1 MNVKNNAVD
10 HNIFI
15 RCCYGYAISGMSVL
29 VVGAILPS
37 LIREAGLSYA
47 LAGGL
52 LSMMAIGNLFA
63 SLFFPVMVS
72 CLGKRI
78 SITIMACLVPCSYLC
93 LTFLPAIP
101 LMYLI
106 MALVGV
112 ARGSI
117 TIINNATVNEIS
129 NNSNRMLNLLHC
141 SFAIGAFLAPFLT
154 ALLAFA
160 GFSWKSI
167 MYVIIA
173 LCVTSTLSYATMDYP
188 GESKAGKRQN
198 LSESHGFLK
207 SFDFYCIGFVLFF
220 YLGVENCINGWFVT
234 YLQSTGIMTET
245 FATTMVSFTWLVIM
259 AGRLVCASLSRHY
272 SKSTIVLMNAIG
284 SGICFFILISS
295 TWLPVITVAL
305 LGFGFFLAG
314 IYPGCIA
321 NAGPIIG
328 GSTLGM
334 SMLTAISA
342 MGGIITPQL
351 VGSVAD
357 RIGLV
362 AAIGILSV
370 NVVVVILLSSI
381 IFKRL
386 RKDSDNGNSRS

>member
-1 MNVKNNAVD
+1 MSVNSNPINRS
-10 HNIFI
+10 IFF

-72 CLGKRI
+72 YLGKRL
-78 SITIMACLVPCSYLC
+78 SITMMAAIVPCSYLL
-93 LTFLPAIP
+93 LTFLPPIP
-101 LMYLI
+101 AMYLI

-129 NNSNRMLNLLHC
+129 NNSNRMVNLLHC

-154 ALLAFA
+154 ALLTFA
-160 GFSWKSI
+160 GFTWRSI
-167 MYVIIA
+167 MYVITA
-173 LCVTSTLSYATMDYP
+173 LCITSTISYATMEYP
-188 GESKAGKRQN
+188 GSGKTKKRQD
-198 LSESHGFLK
+198 LSESHSFLK

-234 YLQSTGIMTET
+234 YLQSTGIMSET
-245 FATTMVSFTWLVIM
+245 FATAMVSFTWLVIM
-259 AGRLVCASLSRHY
+259 AGRLVCASLSKRY
-272 SKSTIVLMNAIG
+272 SKSAIVLMNAVG

-314 IYPGCIA
+314 IYPSCIA

-328 GSTLGM
+328 GSTMGM
-334 SMLTAISA
+334 SVLTAISA

-351 VGSVAD
+351 VGSAAD

-370 NVVVVILLSSI
+370 NVMMVILLSVI
-381 IFKRL
+381 NFKRL
-386 RKDSDNGNSRS
+386 RQR

>member
-1 MNVKNNAVD
+1 MNMKNNTMND
-10 HNIFI
+10 PIFL
-15 RCCYGYAISGMSVL
+15 RCCYGYAVSGMSVL

-63 SLFFPVMVS
+63 SLFFPAMVS
-72 CLGKRI
+72 TLGKRT
-78 SITIMACLVPCSYLC
+78 SITIMASIVPCSYLA

-101 LMYLI
+101 VMYLI

-129 NNSNRMLNLLHC
+129 NNSNKMVNLLHC
-141 SFAIGAFLAPFLT
+141 SFAVGAFLAPFLT
-154 ALLAFA
+154 ALLSYA
-160 GFSWKSI
+160 GFTWKSI

-173 LCVTSTLSYATMDYP
+173 LCVTSTLSYATMKYP
-188 GESKAGKRQN
+188 SDGREKKHQN
-198 LSESHGFLK
+198 LSEKHAFLK

-259 AGRLVCASLSRHY
+259 AGRLVCATLSKRY
-272 SKSTIVLMNAIG
+272 SKSAIVLMNAIG

-295 TWLPVITVAL
+295 SWLPVITVAL

-314 IYPGCIA
+314 IYPSCIA
-321 NAGPIIG
+321 NAGPIIN
-328 GSTLGM
+328 GSTMGM
-334 SMLTAISA
+334 SVLTAISA

-351 VGSVAD
+351 VGSAAD

-370 NVVVVILLSSI
+370 NVIMVILLSVI
-381 IFKRL
+381 NFKWL
-386 RKDSDNGNSRS
+386 RQR

>member
-1 MNVKNNAVD
+1 MNVK
-10 HNIFI
+10 HKSIFI
-15 RCCYGYAISGMSVL
+15 RCCYGYAISGMAVL

-63 SLFFPVMVS
+63 SFFFPVLVS
-72 CLGKRI
+72 AIGKRLSI
-78 SITIMACLVPCSYLC
+78 SIMAALVPCGYLF
-93 LTFLPAIP
+93 LTFLPGIP
-101 LMYLI
+101 VMYLI
-106 MALVGV
+106 MAVVGV

-117 TIINNATVNEIS
+117 TIINNLTVNEIS
-129 NNSNRMLNLLHC
+129 NNSNKMVNLLHC

-154 ALLAFA
+154 ALLFYL
-160 GFSWKSI
+160 GFSWRSI

-173 LCVTSTLSYATMDYP
+173 LCVTSTVSYASMEYP
-188 GESKAGKRQN
+188 SDGRAVKGAGKERQYLN
-198 LSESHGFLK
+198 ESYAFLK
-207 SFDFYCIGFVLFF
+207 SFDFYCIAFVMFF

-234 YLQSTGIMTET
+234 YLQSTGVMSET
-245 FATTMVSFTWLVIM
+245 FATTMVSITWLVIM
-259 AGRLVCASLSRHY
+259 AGRLVCASLSKKY
-272 SKSTIVLMNAIG
+272 SKSAIVLMNAIG

-295 TWLPVITVAL
+295 GWLPVITVAL
-305 LGFGFFLAG
+305 LGFGFCLAG
-314 IYPGCIA
+314 IYPSCVA
-321 NAGPIIG
+321 NAGPFMK

-351 VGSVAD
+351 VGSAAD

-370 NVVVVILLSSI
+370 NVIVVIVLSAI

-386 RKDSDNGNSRS
+386 RKPANETC

>member
-1 MNVKNNAVD
+1 MNMKTNTMNYPV
-10 HNIFI
+10 FL
-15 RCCYGYAISGMSVL
+15 RCCYGYAVSGMSVL

-37 LIREAGLSYA
+37 LILEACLSYA

-63 SLFFPVMVS
+63 SLFFPAMVS
-72 CLGKRI
+72 AIGKRMA
-78 SITIMACLVPCSYLC
+78 ITIMASIVPCSYLV

-101 LMYLI
+101 VMYLI

-129 NNSNRMLNLLHC
+129 NNSNKMVNLLHC
-141 SFAIGAFLAPFLT
+141 SFAVGAFLAPFLT
-154 ALLAFA
+154 ALLSYA
-160 GFSWKSI
+160 GFTWKSI

-173 LCVTSTLSYATMDYP
+173 LCVTSTLSYATMEYP
-188 GESKAGKRQN
+188 SDGREKKHQN
-198 LSESHGFLK
+198 LSEKHAFLK

-259 AGRLVCASLSRHY
+259 AGRLVCASLSKHY
-272 SKSTIVLMNAIG
+272 SKSAIVLMNAIG

-295 TWLPVITVAL
+295 SWLPVITVAL

-328 GSTLGM
+328 GSTMGM
-334 SMLTAISA
+334 SVLTAISA

-351 VGSVAD
+351 VGSAAD

-370 NVVVVILLSSI
+370 NVIVVIVLSAI
-381 IFKRL
+381 NFRRL
-386 RKDSDNGNSRS
+386 RQR